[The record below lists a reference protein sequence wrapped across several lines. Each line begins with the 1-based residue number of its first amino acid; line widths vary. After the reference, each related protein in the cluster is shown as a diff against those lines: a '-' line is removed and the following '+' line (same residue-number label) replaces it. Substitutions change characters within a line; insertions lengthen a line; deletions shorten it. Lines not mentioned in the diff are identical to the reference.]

1 MHFTQLDWLIVG
13 AMMAGLAVMA
23 LISNRHTKSVA
34 DYLAAGRAAG
44 RYMMTMASGMVWI
57 GAINVVA
64 MFELYYEAGFTA
76 MWWVMLSTPFAIYM
90 AITGF
95 GIYRFRE
102 TRALTVAQFLEQRYS
117 RNVRVL
123 AGILAWVAGLI
134 NFGIFPAV
142 GARFFVAFCGMPES
156 VELLGLQVAT
166 FPLVM
171 FVLLAVSL
179 FFVFAGGHVAV
190 IVTDCLQ
197 GMFTQVVAVVIV
209 IVLMASFFD
218 WGKIM
223 DVLLQAPAGESM
235 LDPFHTNKMPDFNMW
250 YFLVSIVGMWYAVL
264 SHLPAQAYNA
274 SAKTAHEARMGGVL
288 NQWRWLA
295 LCLFFMVLVLCAM
308 TVMKHPDYA
317 DVATQINARL
327 DGISTNP
334 ANATRKQLTVTMA
347 LSHIFPTGLAGLF
360 CAVMVAALVSTY
372 DSFMHS
378 WGAVMGTAGVFC
390 NQLWPKLFEADFP
403 LNPQWIWFITII
415 TCTALYI
422 GISLLER
429 ERFNLKK
436 LLHRGDYAIEA
447 DQTHVNRAVSWRH
460 RLFGIDREFK
470 ALDRATAYMIVGWF
484 LVFLAVFLG
493 GTVYALVASPS
504 EQCWALFWRCYLG
517 LLFVLAIG
525 VTIWLTWG
533 GFKDMVSLFRALRS
547 RERDFEDDG
556 MVREE

>member
-1 MHFTQLDWLIVG
+1 
-13 AMMAGLAVMA
+13 
-23 LISNRHTKSVA
+23 
-34 DYLAAGRAAG
+34 
-44 RYMMTMASGMVWI
+44 
-57 GAINVVA
+57 
-64 MFELYYEAGFTA
+64 
-76 MWWVMLSTPFAIYM
+76 
-90 AITGF
+90 
-95 GIYRFRE
+95 
-102 TRALTVAQFLEQRYS
+102 
-117 RNVRVL
+117 
-123 AGILAWVAGLI
+123 
-134 NFGIFPAV
+134 
-142 GARFFVAFCGMPES
+142 
-156 VELLGLQVAT
+156 
-166 FPLVM
+166 
-171 FVLLAVSL
+171 
-179 FFVFAGGHVAV
+179 
-190 IVTDCLQ
+190 
-197 GMFTQVVAVVIV
+197 
-209 IVLMASFFD
+209 
-218 WGKIM
+218 
-223 DVLLQAPAGESM
+223 
-235 LDPFHTNKMPDFNMW
+235 
-250 YFLVSIVGMWYAVL
+250 
-264 SHLPAQAYNA
+264 
-274 SAKTAHEARMGGVL
+274 
-288 NQWRWLA
+288 
-295 LCLFFMVLVLCAM
+295 
-308 TVMKHPDYA
+308 
-317 DVATQINARL
+317 
-327 DGISTNP
+327 
-334 ANATRKQLTVTMA
+334 
-347 LSHIFPTGLAGLF
+347 
-360 CAVMVAALVSTY
+360 
-372 DSFMHS
+372 
-378 WGAVMGTAGVFC
+378 MGTAGVFC